1 VALAARP
8 AAGRVRDVSGLASE
22 PSSRGR
28 VLLLYAALT
37 YAVLVVHVGLLAR
50 DLPETGLAPA
60 LFFLAA
66 LLDSCLLY
74 LAIAF
79 APVAL
84 AHALTA
90 RLEARRGRQRA
101 ASAVVVALAVALP
114 GALQIAVFAD
124 RRIYE
129 IFGFHVNA
137 FVMNL
142 ITTPGG
148 IDSMG
153 GDDASTALFAAIAL
167 GLLALQA
174 ALFAL
179 ARRLAA
185 RPPRQPAR
193 PLGRPVLATAA
204 VLLALTLS
212 ERLAYAFAHLYGYPP
227 LLDAAETLPWYEPVG
242 ILGIARSL
250 GFAPD
255 RIEAPHFRV
264 ASDRLRYPLAPIDR
278 VEHPVR
284 NIVWLVSE
292 SLRADML
299 NPEIMPSTWAFAQH
313 ALWFRDH
320 YSGGNGTRM
329 GMFTMFY
336 GLPGSYWFPFLQ
348 HRRPPVLL
356 DVLQQEG
363 YQLGLFTSASFGY
376 PEFDQTIF
384 AGVPGSELHSG
395 QKGPGWQRD
404 RRNVGELLDFVERR
418 DPARPFFAFLFFESP
433 HARYYFPPESVIR
446 RPYLEDL
453 SYATMDLRR
462 DMPLIF
468 NRYVNACH
476 HLDSQ
481 FARVLDALE
490 QQHLL
495 DSTMVVIT
503 GDHGE
508 EFLEKGR
515 WGHGS
520 DFSEEQ
526 TRVPLVLWIPGESP
540 RELTQLSSHADIP
553 ATLLARLG
561 VVNPPS
567 DYSVGFDLLG
577 PPQRV
582 DAVLADWNRIA
593 VIDGD
598 AKLIFPM
605 GASSLLQRLRA
616 TTRADAP
623 LAASETDAVLERKR
637 PRFLEVVHD
646 LARFS
651 ARG

>member
-1 VALAARP
+1 
-8 AAGRVRDVSGLASE
+8 VSSPTSE
-22 PSSRGR
+22 TSRRGR
-28 VLLLYAALT
+28 ALLLYAALT
-37 YAVLVVHVGLLAR
+37 YAVLVAQVRLLAR
-50 DLPETGLAPA
+50 NLPEAGVAPA
-60 LFFLAA
+60 LFFVAA
-66 LLDSCLLY
+66 ALDSCLLY
-74 LAIAF
+74 LAVAF
-79 APVAL
+79 APVA
-84 AHALTA
+84 AVHALAA
-90 RLEARRGRQRA
+90 RLEARRGPQRA
-101 ASAVVVALAVALP
+101 ANAAVAALAVALP

-129 IFGFHVNA
+129 IFGFHVNG

-142 ITTPGG
+142 IATPGG

-153 GDDASTALFAAIAL
+153 GDQTTTALFAAIAL
-167 GLLALQA
+167 GLVALQA
-174 ALFAL
+174 ALFAWSL
-179 ARRLAA
+179 RFAA
-185 RPPRQPAR
+185 RASRRPVRPR
-193 PLGRPVLATAA
+193 GRRVLATAA
-204 VLLALTLS
+204 ALLALVLS
-212 ERLAYAFAHLYGYPP
+212 ERLAYAFAHLYGYTP
-227 LLDAAETLPWYEPVG
+227 LLDAAEALPWYEPVT
-242 ILGIARSL
+242 ILGIAQSL
-250 GFAPD
+250 GFAPA
-255 RIEAPHFRV
+255 RIDAPHFRV
-264 ASDRLRYPLAPIDR
+264 ASEHLRYPLAPIAR
-278 VEHPVR
+278 AEHPIR

-299 NPEIMPSTWAFAQH
+299 TPEIMPATYAFARR

-336 GLPGSYWFPFLQ
+336 GLHGSYWFPFLQ
-348 HRRPPVLL
+348 HRRQPVLM
-356 DVLQQEG
+356 DVLQQDG

-384 AGVPGSELHSG
+384 AGVPSAELHSWH
-395 QKGPGWQRD
+395 KGLGWQRD

-495 DSTMVVIT
+495 DSTIVVIT

-540 RELTQLSSHADIP
+540 REVTQLSSHADIP

-567 DYSVGFDLLG
+567 DYSIGFDLLG

-593 VIDGD
+593 VIDAD

-623 LAASETDAVLERKR
+623 LPASDLHAVLEQKR
-637 PRFLEVVHD
+637 PRFLDVVHD

>member
-1 VALAARP
+1 
-8 AAGRVRDVSGLASE
+8 
-22 PSSRGR
+22 
-28 VLLLYAALT
+28 VLLVYAALT
-37 YAVLVVHVGLLAR
+37 YAVLVLHVALLAR
-50 DLPETGLAPA
+50 ELPDRGVAPA

-74 LAIAF
+74 LAVAF

-84 AHALTA
+84 AHWLAA
-90 RLEARRGRQRA
+90 RAEARRGPQRVA
-101 ASAVVVALAVALP
+101 GAIVVALAVALP
-114 GALQIAVFAD
+114 GTLQILVFAD

-129 IFGFHVNA
+129 IFGFHVNG

-142 ITTPGG
+142 IATPGG

-153 GDDASTALFAAIAL
+153 GDDTTTAIFAAIAL
-167 GLLALQA
+167 GLVALQA
-174 ALFAL
+174 ALFLL

-185 RPPRQPAR
+185 RASRPAAR
-193 PLGRPVLATAA
+193 PRRRRALAIAA
-204 VLLALTLS
+204 ALVALTVS
-212 ERLAYAFAHLYGYPP
+212 ERLAYGFAHLYGYTP
-227 LLDAAETLPWYEPVG
+227 LLDAAAALPWYEPVSIFG
-242 ILGIARSL
+242 FARAL
-250 GFAPD
+250 GFAPA
-255 RIEAPHFRV
+255 RIGTPHFRV
-264 ASDRLRYPLAPIDR
+264 ASGQLRYPLAPIER
-278 VEHPVR
+278 AEHPVR
-284 NIVWLVSE
+284 NIVWLVAE

-299 NPEIMPSTWAFAQH
+299 TPEIMPATHAFAQR

-336 GLPGSYWFPFLQ
+336 GLHGSYWFPFLQ
-348 HRRPPVLL
+348 HRRQPVLL
-356 DVLQQEG
+356 DVLQQDG
-363 YQLGLFTSASFGY
+363 YQLGLFTSANFSY
-376 PEFDQTIF
+376 PEFDKTLF
-384 AGVPGSELHSG
+384 AGVPASELHSWH
-395 QKGPGWQRD
+395 KGPGWQRD
-404 RRNVGELLDFVERR
+404 RHNVGSLLDFVDQR
-418 DPARPFFAFLFFESP
+418 DPARPFMAFLFFESP

-453 SYATMDLRR
+453 SYATMDLQR
-462 DMPLIF
+462 DMPLIY

-490 QQHLL
+490 QHHLL
-495 DSTMVVIT
+495 DSTLVVIT

-508 EFLEKGR
+508 AFLEKGR

-526 TRVPLVLWIPGESP
+526 TRVPLVLWIPGETP
-540 RELTQLSSHADIP
+540 REVTQLSSHADIP

-561 VVNPPS
+561 VVNPSS
-567 DYSVGFDLLG
+567 DYSIGFDLLG
-577 PPQRV
+577 PQRRE

-605 GASSLLQRLRA
+605 GASSLLERLHV
-616 TTRADAP
+616 TTRTDAP
-623 LAASETDAVLERKR
+623 LSSSETRALLDAKR
-637 PRFLEVVHD
+637 SHVLEVVHD

>member
-1 VALAARP
+1 MSSHPPEASRP
-8 AAGRVRDVSGLASE
+8 GRA
-22 PSSRGR
+22 
-28 VLLLYAALT
+28 LLLYAELT
-37 YAVLVVHVGLLAR
+37 YAALVVHVGLLAR
-50 DLPETGLAPA
+50 NLPETGVAPT

-66 LLDSCLLY
+66 LLDSCFLY
-74 LAIAF
+74 LLPAF

-84 AHALTA
+84 AFALAA
-90 RLEARRGRQRA
+90 RLEARGAPRRA
-101 ASAVVVALAVALP
+101 ARAIVAVLAVALP

-129 IFGFHVNA
+129 IFGFHVNG
-137 FVMNL
+137 FVMNV
-142 ITTPGG
+142 IATPGG

-153 GDDASTALFAAIAL
+153 GDEASTALFAAIAL
-167 GLLALQA
+167 GLVALQSG
-174 ALFAL
+174 LLVL
-179 ARRLAA
+179 AQRLAA
-185 RPPRQPAR
+185 REPRHPERAR
-193 PLGRPVLATAA
+193 RRLLATVAA
-204 VLLALTLS
+204 LLALMLS
-212 ERLAYAFAHLYGYPP
+212 ERLAYAFAQLYGYTP
-227 LLDAAETLPWYEPVG
+227 LLDAAETLPWYAPVT
-242 ILGIARSL
+242 ILGIAQSL
-250 GFAPD
+250 GFAPA
-255 RIEAPHFRV
+255 RIDAPHFRV
-264 ASDRLRYPLAPIDR
+264 ASDRLRYPLAPIARAD
-278 VEHPVR
+278 HPVR

-299 NPEIMPSTWAFAQH
+299 DPEIMPATYAFARR

-336 GLPGSYWFPFLQ
+336 GLHGSYWFPFLQ
-348 HRRPPVLL
+348 HRRQPVLL
-356 DVLQQEG
+356 DVLQQDG
-363 YQLGLFTSASFGY
+363 YQLGIFTSANFSY
-376 PEFDQTIF
+376 PEFDETIF
-384 AGVPGSELHSG
+384 AGVPGSQLHSSHNG
-395 QKGPGWQRD
+395 GPGWQRD
-404 RRNVGELLDFVERR
+404 RQNVGELLDFVERR

-453 SYATMDLRR
+453 SYATMNLQR

-481 FARVLDALE
+481 FARVLDGLE

-495 DSTMVVIT
+495 DSTIVVIT

-540 RELTQLSSHADIP
+540 REVTRLTSHADIP

-567 DYSVGFDLLG
+567 DYSIGFDLLG
-577 PPQRV
+577 PQQRV

-593 VIDGD
+593 VIDAD

-623 LAASETDAVLERKR
+623 LPTSEAHSVLEEKR